1 MRTSKQCLRDWWTDN
16 DAICHLMDLTNSLD
30 EQYHD
35 DRVVA
40 LGASFGWA
48 IFALGKVREA
58 AGREQNVS
66 VMPFSGGFYVPTK
79 TMDIFMAG
87 NPIELDD
94 PDVQFITEYREA
106 LFPFPSE
113 DSLVDLRRQL
123 EKKDLSPKDI
133 IERHEQTGARTIF
146 VDSVLQGRGM
156 ISFYSVMHK
165 WAQEDG
171 VLDQLSDAI
180 HFHGYDRLGAF
191 DPRYFQSI
199 EGVDEIKMPISAHH
213 LTEEQEMYLGAMI
226 SDNRMGSDSSR
237 IAPYMDVCE
246 HTLGK
251 SPIFPHNEDV
261 WNEIRDTIEAA
272 L

>member
-1 MRTSKQCLRDWWTDN
+1 MRTEKQCLRDWWTDN
-16 DAICHLMDLTNSLD
+16 DAIHSLMDVTNTLD
-30 EQYHD
+30 EHYRD
-35 DRVVA
+35 DHVVA

-58 AGREQNVS
+58 AGREERVS
-66 VMPFSGGFYVPTK
+66 IMPFSGGFYEPTK
-79 TMDIFMAG
+79 TMDVFLAD

-94 PDVQFITEYREA
+94 PDAQFITEYREA
-106 LFPFPSE
+106 LFPFPSDE
-113 DSLVDLRRQL
+113 SIADFRRQL
-123 EKKDLSPKDI
+123 SKKGLSPADI
-133 IERHEQTGARTIF
+133 IERQEQTGARTIF

-171 VLDQLSDAI
+171 VLDQLSNAI

-191 DPRYFQSI
+191 DPRYFEFI
-199 EGVDEIKMPISAHH
+199 EGVDEMKMPISAHH
-213 LTEEQEMYLGAMI
+213 LTKEQEEYLGAMI
-226 SDNRMGSDSSR
+226 SDNRMGNDSSR
-237 IAPYMDVCE
+237 ITPYSDVCS

-251 SPIFPHNEDV
+251 SPIFPHNEGV